1 MKTKQL
7 TKKLKL
13 NKKTVAHL
21 DNGEMKVIFTGIKT
35 EECPSWIK
43 TQCDCTTVVVPSCG
57 PFCTALEC

>member
-7 TKKLKL
+7 SKKLKL

-21 DNGEMKVIFTGIKT
+21 DNGEMKVVFAGIRT

-43 TQCDCTTVVVPSCG
+43 THCTCTTVVEPSCG
-57 PFCTALEC
+57 TLCTVLEC